1 MNKRKDDPFVKLRKQ
16 AEKILGGCS
25 VENADLDFPQ
35 LLHEL
40 EVHHIE
46 LELQNE
52 ELRRTQAELEASRHE
67 YLSLFD
73 SAPVG
78 FVIANAKG
86 LVTRANRAAE
96 EMLGDSRKD
105 LIGRSFSKR
114 IHPGDYTQYF
124 SLLNKLAP
132 HGGIGTCE
140 LRMTGRGG
148 NLIYVR
154 IEATAILDE
163 AGGFSSWHFA
173 ISDITR
179 QKEAEA
185 ALKRAHDELELRV
198 KERTAERERANTEL
212 DAFNQRLNEL
222 NKELQDFAFVASHDL
237 QEPLRKIRSFGDML
251 AGRCG
256 VSQDETSRD
265 YISRMQ
271 RAAARMQNLLDSLL
285 SYSRVATKAE
295 PMKKTDLGKSV
306 EGALSNLELMINEK
320 HAQVE
325 VGELPSVKADR
336 VQMIQLFQNLI
347 GNALKYQL
355 DGEPPHVRIYSRQT
369 GDEKEV
375 YEIVVKDNGI
385 GFEEQHLD
393 KIFLPFQRL
402 HGRSSKYEGVGMG
415 LAICK
420 KIVERHGGKIT
431 ARSKVGKGSTFIV
444 TLPMNKAVR

>member
-78 FVIANAKG
+78 FVIVNKNG
-86 LVTRANRAAE
+86 LVTRANRTAE

-114 IHPGDYTQYF
+114 IHPLDSTQYF
-124 SLLNKLAP
+124 SLLNRLAP
-132 HGGIGTCE
+132 QRGIGTCE

-154 IEATAILDE
+154 IEATAILDK
-163 AGGFSSWHFA
+163 AGVFSSWHFA

-198 KERTAERERANTEL
+198 KERTAELESANNEL
-212 DAFNQRLNEL
+212 DAFNRRLNEL
-222 NKELQDFAFVASHDL
+222 NNELQDFAFVASHDL
-237 QEPLRKIRSFGDML
+237 QEPLRKIRSFGDLL
-251 AGRCG
+251 AGKCG